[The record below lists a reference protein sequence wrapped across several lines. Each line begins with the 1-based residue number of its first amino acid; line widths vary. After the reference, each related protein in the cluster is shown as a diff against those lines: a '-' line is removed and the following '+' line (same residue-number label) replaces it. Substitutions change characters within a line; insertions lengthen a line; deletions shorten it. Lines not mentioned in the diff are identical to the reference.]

1 MEESYREGRRR
12 ASHAP
17 QAVIL
22 LIDNYDSFT
31 FNLAQAMQA
40 RGVEVRVVRS
50 DSLDAS
56 AALALAPRGIVLGP
70 GPGKPRDATL
80 CHALLT
86 HAPASLPILGVC
98 LGHQA
103 LCEHYGAIVSE
114 DPTPVHGRASA
125 VHHVARGWLADLPNP
140 FDAGRYHSLAA
151 LREPWPEALV
161 LEGWTL
167 AGLPMIVRHREQPR
181 FGVQFHPESILSP
194 VGPAL
199 LARFLERCGE
209 HLAPH
214 DSPILR
220 PLARPTDAG

>member
-1 MEESYREGRRR
+1 MTGGASGAQDGAVKGTEESLRFGFGRNWADFIAQHFNETRVESSRQHLLKALR
-12 ASHAP
+12 A
-17 QAVIL
+17 Q
-22 LIDNYDSFT
+22 
-31 FNLAQAMQA
+31 
-40 RGVEVRVVRS
+40 
-50 DSLDAS
+50 SLDGLS
-56 AALALAPRGIVLGP
+56 FLDIGCGSGL
-70 GPGKPRDATL
+70 
-80 CHALLT
+80 
-86 HAPASLPILGVC
+86 
-98 LGHQA
+98 
-103 LCEHYGAIVSE
+103 
-114 DPTPVHGRASA
+114 
-125 VHHVARGWLADLPNP
+125 
-140 FDAGRYHSLAA
+140 HSLAA